1 MIFCGAKL
9 LDSRRREMVVSVAL
23 VTQLRELFLLFFCL
37 FRTEYW
43 NKCVD
48 CRLWLLIT
56 YPRNVDPARWASV
69 SGDTML
75 VDPLLEQ

>member
-1 MIFCGAKL
+1 MMFEGIKL
-9 LDSRRREMVVSVAL
+9 CTYLLLLEGRREMVVSV
-23 VTQLRELFLLFFCL
+23 VFRL

-43 NKCVD
+43 NKCVG